1 MSAHPVSD
9 PRRRCPSDPLVDD
22 ESDAVVAFAV
32 NDIVMLRSPMWSGDA
47 GAVLHALASL
57 TAHIQEWLP
66 DAVAEARSQDYS
78 WPEIA
83 RFIGV
88 KPATARRRFAEH
100 VANWRPMTD
109 PD

>member
-1 MSAHPVSD
+1 MSVVAD
-9 PRRRCPSDPLVDD
+9 PRRRYPSDPLVDE

-32 NDIVMLRSPMWSGDA
+32 NDLVLLRSPMWSGDA
-47 GAVLHALASL
+47 GAVLHALASM
-57 TAHIQEWLP
+57 AVQIEAWLP

-88 KPATARRRFAEH
+88 KPATARRRFADH
-100 VANWRPMTD
+100 VANWRPMID